1 MNTQVKLHIYIN
13 DVHGFIVFH
22 LNISLILLFGGYT

>member
-1 MNTQVKLHIYIN
+1 MNTQVKFHIHTK
-13 DVHGFIVFH
+13 DVYGFIAYQ